1 MFDREILG
9 DTEAKRGHMAET
21 AKSSASKNPAREGVL
36 WEGGQRVSQA
46 FVRKR
51 SAVINKY

>member
-9 DTEAKRGHMAET
+9 DTEAKRGHTAET

-36 WEGGQRVSQA
+36 WEGGQSSLTGVH
-46 FVRKR
+46 
-51 SAVINKY
+51 